1 MILVQSKTQLNLG
14 ILQNMN
20 LQRFYQ
26 FWFVLTTLVVVI
38 LPYYWAYVISV
49 ELDVNFSSGIA
60 IYTPEIAFS
69 VLGFFA
75 LIGMWKG
82 FKLGLMYGF
91 FSAIVIFPALKF
103 LMGSPTVN
111 TWFISAG
118 LMIVLCMMHRFFVNV
133 DANV

>member
-1 MILVQSKTQLNLG
+1 
-14 ILQNMN
+14 MN
-20 LQRFYQ
+20 LILFYR
-26 FWFVLTTLVVVI
+26 FWFALTAFVVVI
-38 LPYYWAYVISV
+38 LPYYWVYGVSK
-49 ELDVNFSSGIA
+49 ELEVDYSSGIA
-60 IYTPEIAFS
+60 VYTPEIAFS

-75 LIGMWKG
+75 LVGMWRG
-82 FKLGLMYGF
+82 VKLGIIYGF

-118 LMIVLCMMHRFFVNV
+118 LMIVLCMMHRFFMNV